1 MSEVKALTGNKCA
14 AIGAALCRP
23 DLIAAYPITPQSS
36 VVESLA
42 DMVYSGALDS
52 RMVQVESE
60 HSAMSVVQG
69 AAAAGGR
76 VFTAT
81 SAQGLA
87 LMFEPYFRMSTLRLP
102 MVMAIATRE
111 MTSPETIWSG
121 QQDAMSV
128 REAGWI
134 QCFCETNQEIL
145 DMMLQG
151 YMLAE
156 DPRVLIPVNVCYD
169 GFYSSHLVERVEIPS
184 QAEADAFLPPY
195 SLPAKLDPRTPQALD
210 PMTPGEL
217 LMKYRRDHLES
228 MKAALAV
235 IDEVDAK
242 FAAAF
247 GRSYGGCIDTYR
259 MEGADFALV
268 TVGGMTGAARDVI
281 DELREAGL
289 KLGAVKLRFTRP
301 FPAERVKE
309 ALAGVKG
316 FAAVDRSVS
325 FGWGRGADVR
335 RDLRRARG
343 RARGQEPFLRHRRP
357 RRRGHIH
364 GAPARRGAQ
373 ARGAH
378 RPGQGGYAL
387 AHGLRGGNIMSYI
400 DTIKKL
406 PQVMTPGSSAC
417 QGCGGELITRRV
429 MQLAG
434 NNSVFA
440 VPPGCMAGAG
450 VDGWSYQNGC
460 TAPIHI
466 TLLDNTASFMSG
478 VSEMYQRRGRTDV
491 NIVAIAGD
499 GATADCGFQSLSG
512 AAERGAKMLY
522 VCYDNE
528 GYMNTGFQRS
538 STTSLG
544 SRTST
549 TPAGSAINGKE
560 QGAKYLPLIMAMHNI
575 EYCATASP
583 SHMMDLT
590 AKIKRGLECSKR
602 GFAYLH
608 VFSPC
613 PTGWGFRPDESIAV
627 ARRAVESNAFPLW
640 ECERGK
646 YYLSFTNPNPMPIA
660 DFVRGIGKFSRLGE
674 EELQALQSAADTR
687 WSLINSLAASRG

>member
-1 MSEVKALTGNKCA
+1 
-14 AIGAALCRP
+14 
-23 DLIAAYPITPQSS
+23 
-36 VVESLA
+36 
-42 DMVYSGALDS
+42 
-52 RMVQVESE
+52 
-60 HSAMSVVQG
+60 
-69 AAAAGGR
+69 
-76 VFTAT
+76 
-81 SAQGLA
+81 
-87 LMFEPYFRMSTLRLP
+87 
-102 MVMAIATRE
+102 
-111 MTSPETIWSG
+111 
-121 QQDAMSV
+121 
-128 REAGWI
+128 
-134 QCFCETNQEIL
+134 
-145 DMMLQG
+145 
-151 YMLAE
+151 
-156 DPRVLIPVNVCYD
+156 
-169 GFYSSHLVERVEIPS
+169 
-184 QAEADAFLPPY
+184 
-195 SLPAKLDPRTPQALD
+195 
-210 PMTPGEL
+210 
-217 LMKYRRDHLES
+217 
-228 MKAALAV
+228 
-235 IDEVDAK
+235 
-242 FAAAF
+242 
-247 GRSYGGCIDTYR
+247 
-259 MEGADFALV
+259 
-268 TVGGMTGAARDVI
+268 
-281 DELREAGL
+281 
-289 KLGAVKLRFTRP
+289 
-301 FPAERVKE
+301 
-309 ALAGVKG
+309 
-316 FAAVDRSVS
+316 
-325 FGWGRGADVR
+325 
-335 RDLRRARG
+335 
-343 RARGQEPFLRHRRP
+343 
-357 RRRGHIH
+357 
-364 GAPARRGAQ
+364 
-373 ARGAH
+373 
-378 RPGQGGYAL
+378 
-387 AHGLRGGNIMSYI
+387 MSYI

-478 VSEMYQRRGRTDV
+478 VSEIYQRRGRTDV

-613 PTGWGFRPDESIAV
+613 PTGWEDKARPRVLEARLRLPARLLALPDRLGLQ
-627 ARRAVESNAFPLW
+627 ARREHSRRAPRRREQRLPALGMRAREILPQLHEPEPHPHRRLRPRHRQIQPPRRGRAPSPPIRRRHPLV
-640 ECERGK
+640 
-646 YYLSFTNPNPMPIA
+646 PNKQPG
-660 DFVRGIGKFSRLGE
+660 RESRLTE
-674 EELQALQSAADTR
+674 RDFALAIR
-687 WSLINSLAASRG
+687 